1 MTTFWEFLFGPN
13 FSSSQHSL
21 FSQFI
26 VLLPNNKNA
35 LPTFGKR
42 EFMSMKRYIL
52 IIMSA
57 LFIFMSSDIY
67 AQRRNPAKNADLA
80 FGRKQYTEAAD
91 RYKKAYRKVRRNK
104 DERNR
109 ISFQMGE
116 CYRLIGLTKRAEP
129 YYKRLLK
136 TEYPNTHPEVYLYLA
151 ETYKMNEKYKDA
163 IEMYETYA
171 QKVPDDPRGQLGVET
186 TQQIQEWMEN
196 PSKYQLTEMKKVNS
210 SKDSDFGACW
220 LNNNYN
226 EIIFTSTRDAA
237 TGKEKDGITGQE
249 FADFFISKQDRKGD
263 WSTPVLA
270 DENENINTEASE
282 GTPFM
287 NSKYT
292 KLYFTRCQNGA
303 HRKNGCQIMVAGR
316 SGGSFSEARP
326 VEIAGVDTLDIV
338 GHPTLSSDEL
348 IMYFAAERK
357 GGFGGNDIWV
367 AMRDNVSEPFKHP
380 FNLGERINTAGNEVF
395 PFLRYD
401 TTLYFASDG
410 HGGMGGLDIFVTSM
424 DTAGEWGEPRNLK
437 YPINSIGDD
446 FAIVFHPNDERGFIS
461 SNRGNSRGL
470 DNIYYFEE
478 PPILFTF
485 SGTVKD
491 AKTKQY
497 VSNASVRMVGSDG
510 SNNMTRTNEKGYF
523 NFSNSQLN
531 KNTTYDITIDKDNY
545 FTLTAQETTIGLEF
559 SKDIEKDYDIEPI
572 PQEPIMLPDILY
584 DLGKW
589 DLKPQF
595 EDSLQGLIETLQV
608 NPTITIELASH
619 TDSRDTDEHND
630 ILSQKRAQSVV
641 DYLIIRGIDPLRL
654 TAKGYGERVP
664 RTIQKDMTVRGY
676 TFKAGTRLTEDFI
689 NKLPN
694 NDVKEAAHQM
704 NRRTEF
710 RILSKD
716 FVPRDHIN
724 EGSTVNIAINPQE
737 DQTVTFTTN
746 KAGYFNFVA
755 NVDGYKETFTYS
767 QNADFCISESHALEL
782 LKDGRITAENF
793 KGDVDKILT
802 TGGIQNGALVVIREV
817 RIAGRSL
824 YDVECKVVSK
834 MVEHWVIGQKN
845 MKQLG
850 NFEFDTKEKKLKF
863 K

>member
-1 MTTFWEFLFGPN
+1 
-13 FSSSQHSL
+13 
-21 FSQFI
+21 
-26 VLLPNNKNA
+26 
-35 LPTFGKR
+35 
-42 EFMSMKRYIL
+42 MKRYIL

-136 TEYPNTHPEVYLYLA
+136 TEYPNTHPEVYLYMA
-151 ETYKMNEKYKDA
+151 ETYEMNEKFKDA

-171 QKVPDDPRGQLGVET
+171 QRVPGDPRGQLGVET

-196 PSKYQLTEMKKVNS
+196 PSKYQLTALKKVNS
-210 SKDSDFGACW
+210 TKDSDFGACW

-226 EIIFTSTRDAA
+226 EIIFTSNRDAA

-263 WSTPVLA
+263 WSTPTLA
-270 DENENINTEASE
+270 DEGENINTEASE

-303 HRKNGCQIMVAGR
+303 HRKNGCQIMVAGK
-316 SGGSFSEARP
+316 SGGAFSEARP

-348 IMYFAAERK
+348 ILYFAAERK

-367 AMRDNVSEPFKHP
+367 AMRDKATDPFKHP
-380 FNLGERINTAGNEVF
+380 FNLGERINTPGNEVF

-401 TTLYFASDG
+401 TVLYFASDG
-410 HGGMGGLDIFVTSM
+410 HGGMGGLDIFVSSM
-424 DTAGEWGEPRNLK
+424 DTAGNWGEPRNLK
-437 YPINSIGDD
+437 YPINSTGDD

-478 PPILFTF
+478 PPVLFTF

-491 AKTKQY
+491 SKTKQY
-497 VSNASVRMVGSDG
+497 ASNATVRLVGSDG
-510 SNNMTRTNEKGYF
+510 SNISTRTNDKGYF
-523 NFSNSQLN
+523 NFSNSQIS

-545 FTLTAQETTIGLEF
+545 FTLTAQQTTIGLEF
-559 SKDIEKDYDIEPI
+559 SKDIVQDFDIEPI

-619 TDSRDTDEHND
+619 TDARDTDERND

-641 DYLIIRGIDPLRL
+641 DYLIIRGIDPRRL

-664 RTIQKDMTVRGY
+664 RTIQKDITVRGY

-716 FVPRDHIN
+716 YVPRDQIK
-724 EGSTVNIAINPQE
+724 EGGTVNIAINPQE
-737 DQTVTFTTN
+737 DQDEMFTVD
-746 KAGYFNFVA
+746 KKGYFNFIA
-755 NVDGYKETFTYS
+755 NVDGYKEPFTYS
-767 QNADFCISESHALEL
+767 QNADFCVSESRALQM
-782 LKDGRITAENF
+782 LKDGRITANDF
-793 KGDVDKILT
+793 QGDSEKILT
-802 TGGIQNGALVVIREV
+802 TGGIQNGAIFVIKEV

-824 YDVECKVVSK
+824 YNVECKVVSK
-834 MVEHWVIGQKN
+834 MIEQWVIGQKN

>member
-1 MTTFWEFLFGPN
+1 
-13 FSSSQHSL
+13 
-21 FSQFI
+21 
-26 VLLPNNKNA
+26 
-35 LPTFGKR
+35 
-42 EFMSMKRYIL
+42 MKRYLFIM
-52 IIMSA
+52 MSA
-57 LFIFMSSDIY
+57 LFIFMSSDLY

-109 ISFQMGE
+109 ISFQMAE

-151 ETYKMNEKYKDA
+151 ETYKMNQKFKEA
-163 IEMYETYA
+163 IEMYEAYSE
-171 QKVPDDPRGQLGVET
+171 KMPEDPRGPLGVET
-186 TQQIQEWMEN
+186 TQMIEEWMEN

-210 SKDSDFGACW
+210 TKDCDYSACW
-220 LNNNYN
+220 TNNNYN
-226 EIIFTSTRDAA
+226 EIIFTSNRDAA

-270 DENENINTEASE
+270 DEGENINTEASE

-303 HRKNGCQIMVAGR
+303 HRKNGCQIMVAGK
-316 SGGSFSEARP
+316 SGGAFSEARP

-357 GGFGGNDIWV
+357 GGFGGNDIYV
-367 AMRDNVSEPFKHP
+367 AMRDNATEAFKHP

-401 TTLYFASDG
+401 TVLYFASDG

-437 YPINSIGDD
+437 YPINSTGDD
-446 FAIVFHPNDERGFIS
+446 FAIMFHPTEERGFMS

-478 PPILFTF
+478 PPVLFTF

-497 VSNASVRMVGSDG
+497 VSNASVRLVGSDG
-510 SNNMTRTNEKGYF
+510 SNNMTRTSDKGYF
-523 NFSNSQLN
+523 SFSSSQMN
-531 KNTTYDITIDKDNY
+531 KNTTYDITIDKENY

-664 RTIQKDMTVRGY
+664 RIIQKDMTVKGY

-689 NKLPN
+689 NSLPN
-694 NDVKEAAHQM
+694 TEVKEAAHQM

-716 FVPRDHIN
+716 YVPRTQIK
-724 EGSTVNIAINPQE
+724 EGGTVNIAINPQE
-737 DQTVTFTTN
+737 DQSEMFTVD
-746 KAGYFNFVA
+746 KKGYFNFVA
-755 NVDGYKETFTYS
+755 NVDGYNEPFVFS
-767 QNADFCISESHALEL
+767 QNADFCVSENRALEL
-782 LKDGRITAENF
+782 LKDGRITADDF

-802 TGGIQNGALVVIREV
+802 TGGIKDGSIVVIKEV

-824 YDVECKVVSK
+824 YNVDCKVVSK
-834 MVEHWVIGQKN
+834 MIEQWVIGQKD

-850 NFEFDTKEKKLKF
+850 NYEFDTKEKKLKF

>member
-1 MTTFWEFLFGPN
+1 MRL
-13 FSSSQHSL
+13 
-21 FSQFI
+21 
-26 VLLPNNKNA
+26 
-35 LPTFGKR
+35 GKR
-42 EFMSMKRYIL
+42 EIMSMKRYIL
-52 IIMSA
+52 IILSV

-109 ISFQMGE
+109 ISFQMAE

-163 IEMYETYA
+163 IEMYEAYA
-171 QKVPDDPRGQLGVET
+171 EKVPDDPRGQLGVET
-186 TQQIQEWMEN
+186 TQLIQEWMEN
-196 PSKYQLTEMKKVNS
+196 PSKYQLTMLKKVNS

-220 LNNNYN
+220 INNNYN

-263 WSTPVLA
+263 WSTPTLA

-303 HRKNGCQIMVAGR
+303 HRKNGCQIMVAGK
-316 SGGSFSEARP
+316 SGGAFSEARP

-348 IMYFAAERK
+348 ILYFAAERK
-357 GGFGGNDIWV
+357 GGFGGND
-367 AMRDNVSEPFKHP
+367 DNATEPFKHP

-401 TTLYFASDG
+401 TVLYFASDG
-410 HGGMGGLDIFVTSM
+410 HGGMGGLDIFVSSM
-424 DTAGEWGEPRNLK
+424 DTSGQWGEPRNMK

-446 FAIVFHPNDERGFIS
+446 FAIVFHPTEERGFIS

-497 VSNASVRMVGSDG
+497 ASNAAVRLIGSDG
-510 SNNMTRTNEKGYF
+510 SNIMTRTNEKGYF
-523 NFSNSQLN
+523 NFSDSQIN

-545 FTLTAQETTIGLEF
+545 FTLTAQQTTIGLEF
-559 SKDIEKDYDIEPI
+559 SKDIVQDFDIEPI

-619 TDSRDTDEHND
+619 TDARDTDEHND

-664 RTIQKDMTVRGY
+664 RTIQNDITVKGY

-694 NDVKEAAHQM
+694 TEVKEAAHQM

-710 RILSKD
+710 RILSNQIPK
-716 FVPRDHIN
+716 
-724 EGSTVNIAINPQE
+724 
-737 DQTVTFTTN
+737 
-746 KAGYFNFVA
+746 
-755 NVDGYKETFTYS
+755 
-767 QNADFCISESHALEL
+767 
-782 LKDGRITAENF
+782 
-793 KGDVDKILT
+793 
-802 TGGIQNGALVVIREV
+802 
-817 RIAGRSL
+817 
-824 YDVECKVVSK
+824 
-834 MVEHWVIGQKN
+834 
-845 MKQLG
+845 
-850 NFEFDTKEKKLKF
+850 
-863 K
+863 

>member
-1 MTTFWEFLFGPN
+1 
-13 FSSSQHSL
+13 
-21 FSQFI
+21 
-26 VLLPNNKNA
+26 
-35 LPTFGKR
+35 
-42 EFMSMKRYIL
+42 MKRYIL
-52 IIMSA
+52 ILMSA

-67 AQRRNPAKNADLA
+67 AQRRNPAKNADLT
-80 FGRKQYTEAAD
+80 FGRKQYIEAAD

-109 ISFQMGE
+109 ISFQMAE

-136 TEYPNTHPEVYLYLA
+136 TEYPNTHPEIYLYMA

-171 QKVPDDPRGQLGVET
+171 QRVPGDPRGLLGVET

-196 PSKYQLTEMKKVNS
+196 PSKYELTMLKKVNS
-210 SKDSDFGACW
+210 TKDSDFGATW

-226 EIIFTSTRDAA
+226 EIIFTSNREAA

-270 DENENINTEASE
+270 DEAENINTEASE

-303 HRKNGCQIMVAGR
+303 HRKNGCQIMVAGK
-316 SGGSFSEARP
+316 SGGAFSEARP

-367 AMRDNVSEPFKHP
+367 AMRDKATDPFKHP
-380 FNLGERINTAGNEVF
+380 FNLGERINTPGNEVF

-424 DTAGEWGEPRNLK
+424 DTAGNWGEPRNLK

-446 FAIVFHPNDERGFIS
+446 FAIVFHPTEERGFIS

-497 VSNASVRMVGSDG
+497 ASNAAVRLIGSDG
-510 SNNMTRTNEKGYF
+510 SNIMTRTNDKGYF
-523 NFSNSQLN
+523 NFSDSQIN

-545 FTLTAQETTIGLEF
+545 FTLTAQQTTIGLEF
-559 SKDIEKDYDIEPI
+559 SKDIVQDFDIEPI

-619 TDSRDTDEHND
+619 TDARDTDERND

-664 RTIQKDMTVRGY
+664 RTIQKDMTVKGY

-694 NDVKEAAHQM
+694 NDVREAAHQM

-716 FVPRDHIN
+716 YVPRDEIK
-724 EGSTVNIAINPQE
+724 EGGTVNIAINPQE
-737 DQTVTFTTN
+737 EQSETFTVD
-746 KAGYFNFVA
+746 KKGYFNFIA
-755 NVDGYKETFTYS
+755 NVDGYKEPFTYS
-767 QNADFCISESHALEL
+767 QNADFCVSESRALQL
-782 LKDGRITAENF
+782 LKDGRIAAGDF
-793 KGDVDKILT
+793 KGDTEKILT
-802 TGGIQNGALVVIREV
+802 TGGIANNSIVVIKEV

-824 YDVECKVVSK
+824 YNVECKVVSK
-834 MVEHWVIGQKN
+834 MIEQWVIGQKN

>member
-1 MTTFWEFLFGPN
+1 
-13 FSSSQHSL
+13 
-21 FSQFI
+21 
-26 VLLPNNKNA
+26 
-35 LPTFGKR
+35 
-42 EFMSMKRYIL
+42 MKRYIL

-136 TEYPNTHPEVYLYLA
+136 TEYPNTHPELYLYMA
-151 ETYKMNEKYKDA
+151 ETYKMNEKFKDA
-163 IEMYETYA
+163 IEMYEAYS
-171 QKVPDDPRGQLGVET
+171 QRVPGDPRGALGVET

-196 PSKYQLTEMKKVNS
+196 PSKYQLTMLKKINS
-210 SKDSDFGACW
+210 TKDSDFGATW

-249 FADFFISKQDRKGD
+249 FADFFTSKQDRKGD

-270 DENENINTEASE
+270 DEAENINTQASE

-303 HRKNGCQIMVAGR
+303 HRKNGCQIKVAGK

-348 IMYFAAERK
+348 IIYFAAERK

-367 AMRDNVSEPFKHP
+367 AMRDNTTEPFKHP
-380 FNLGERINTAGNEVF
+380 FNLGERINTPGNEVF

-410 HGGMGGLDIFVTSM
+410 HGGMGGLDIFVSSM
-424 DTAGEWGEPRNLK
+424 DTSGQWGEPRNLK

-446 FAIVFHPNDERGFIS
+446 FAIVFHPTDERGFIS

-478 PPILFTF
+478 PPVLFTF

-497 VSNASVRMVGSDG
+497 ASNAAVRLIGSDG
-510 SNNMTRTNEKGYF
+510 SNIMTRTNEKGYF
-523 NFSNSQLN
+523 NFSDSQIN

-545 FTLTAQETTIGLEF
+545 FTLTAQQTTIGLEF
-559 SKDIEKDYDIEPI
+559 SKDIVQDFDIEPI

-619 TDSRDTDEHND
+619 TDARDTDERND

-694 NDVKEAAHQM
+694 NDIREAAHQM

-716 FVPRDHIN
+716 YVPRDEIK
-724 EGSTVNIAINPQE
+724 EGGTVNIAINPQD
-737 DQTVTFTTN
+737 DQSETFTVD
-746 KAGYFNFVA
+746 KKGYFNFIA
-755 NVDGYKETFTYS
+755 NVDGYKEPFTYS
-767 QNADFCISESHALEL
+767 QNADFCVSESRALQL
-782 LKDGRITAENF
+782 LKDGRITADDF
-793 KGDVDKILT
+793 KGDTEKILT
-802 TGGIQNGALVVIREV
+802 TGGIANNSIVVIKEV

-824 YDVECKVVSK
+824 YNVECKVVSK
-834 MVEHWVIGQKN
+834 MIEQWVIGQKN

>member
-1 MTTFWEFLFGPN
+1 
-13 FSSSQHSL
+13 
-21 FSQFI
+21 
-26 VLLPNNKNA
+26 
-35 LPTFGKR
+35 
-42 EFMSMKRYIL
+42 MKRYIL
-52 IIMSA
+52 IILSA

-109 ISFQMGE
+109 ISFQMAE

-151 ETYKMNEKYKDA
+151 DTYKMNEKYKEA

-186 TQQIQEWMEN
+186 TQQIQEWIEN
-196 PSKYQLTEMKKVNS
+196 PSKYQLTVLKKVNS
-210 SKDSDFGACW
+210 TKDSDFGACW
-220 LNNNYN
+220 INNNYN

-270 DENENINTEASE
+270 DEGEMINTEASE

-303 HRKNGCQIMVAGR
+303 HRQNGCQIMVAGK
-316 SGGSFSEARP
+316 SGGAFSEARP

-367 AMRDNVSEPFKHP
+367 AMRDNTTEPFKHP

-401 TTLYFASDG
+401 TVLYFASDG
-410 HGGMGGLDIFVTSM
+410 HGGMGGLDIFVSSM
-424 DTAGEWGEPRNLK
+424 DTSGQWGEPRNLK
-437 YPINSIGDD
+437 YPINSTGDD

-497 VSNASVRMVGSDG
+497 ASNAAIRLVGSDG
-510 SNNMTRTNEKGYF
+510 SNISTRTNEKGYF
-523 NFSNSQLN
+523 NFSDSQIN

-545 FTLTAQETTIGLEF
+545 FTLTAQQTTIGLEF
-559 SKDIEKDYDIEPI
+559 SKDIVQDFDIEPI

-664 RTIQKDMTVRGY
+664 RTIQKDMTVKGY

-689 NKLPN
+689 NKLPSTE
-694 NDVKEAAHQM
+694 VKEAAHQM

-716 FVPRDHIN
+716 YVPRDQIK
-724 EGSTVNIAINPQE
+724 EGGTVKIAINPQE
-737 DQTVTFTTN
+737 DQSEMFTLD
-746 KAGYFNFVA
+746 KKGYFNFIA
-755 NVDGYKETFTYS
+755 NVDGYKEPFTYS
-767 QNADFCISESHALEL
+767 QNADFCVSESRALEL
-782 LKDGRITAENF
+782 LKDGRITASDF

-802 TGGIQNGALVVIREV
+802 TGGIQNGAIFVVKEV

-824 YDVECKVVSK
+824 YNVECKVVSK
-834 MVEHWVIGQKN
+834 MIEQWVIGQKN

>member
-1 MTTFWEFLFGPN
+1 M
-13 FSSSQHSL
+13 
-21 FSQFI
+21 
-26 VLLPNNKNA
+26 PNNKNA
-35 LPTFGKR
+35 IPAFAKR

-57 LFIFMSSDIY
+57 LFIFMSSDLY

-129 YYKRLLK
+129 FYKRLLK

-151 ETYKMNEKYKDA
+151 DTYKMNEKFKDA
-163 IEMYETYA
+163 IEMYEIYA
-171 QKVPDDPRGQLGVET
+171 EKAPEDPRGPLGAET
-186 TQQIQEWMEN
+186 TRMIEEWMEN
-196 PSKYQLTEMKKVNS
+196 PSKYQLTELKKVNS
-210 SKDSDFGACW
+210 SRDNDYCATW

-226 EIIFTSTRDAA
+226 EIIFTSNRDAA

-249 FADFFISKQDRKGD
+249 FADFFTSKQDRKGD

-270 DENENINTEASE
+270 DESENINTEASE

-287 NSKYT
+287 NSKYS

-303 HRKNGCQIMVAGR
+303 HRKNGCQIMVAGK
-316 SGGSFSEARP
+316 SGGAFSEAHP

-357 GGFGGNDIWV
+357 GGFGGNDIWI
-367 AMRDNVSEPFKHP
+367 AMRDNVSESFKHP
-380 FNLGERINTAGNEVF
+380 FNLGEKINTAGNEVF

-401 TTLYFASDG
+401 TVLYFASDG

-437 YPINSIGDD
+437 YPINSTGDD
-446 FAIVFHPNDERGFIS
+446 FAIMFHPTEERGFIS
-461 SNRGNSRGL
+461 SSRGNGRGL

-510 SNNMTRTNEKGYF
+510 SSNMTRTNEKGYF
-523 NFSNSQLN
+523 NFSESQMN
-531 KNTTYDITIDKDNY
+531 MNTTYDITIDKDNY

-559 SKDIEKDYDIEPI
+559 SKDIEKEYDIEPI

-619 TDSRDTDEHND
+619 TDLRDTDEHND

-641 DYLIIRGIDPLRL
+641 DYLIIRGIDPMRL

-664 RTIQKDMTVRGY
+664 RTLQNDITVKGY

-689 NKLPN
+689 NSLPN
-694 NDVKEAAHQM
+694 NEIKEAAHQM

-716 FVPRDHIN
+716 YVPREHIN
-724 EGSTVNIAINPQE
+724 EGGTVNIAINPQE
-737 DQTVTFTTN
+737 DQSEMFNVTQ
-746 KAGYFNFVA
+746 KGYFTFFA
-755 NVDGYKETFTYS
+755 TVDGYKEPFTYS
-767 QNADFCISESHALEL
+767 QNADFCVSESRALEL
-782 LKDGRITAENF
+782 LKDGRLSADDF

-802 TGGIQNGALVVIREV
+802 TGGIENGAICVIKEV

-824 YDVECKVVSK
+824 FNVECKVVSK
-834 MVEHWVIGQKN
+834 MLEQWVIGQKN

>member
-1 MTTFWEFLFGPN
+1 
-13 FSSSQHSL
+13 
-21 FSQFI
+21 
-26 VLLPNNKNA
+26 
-35 LPTFGKR
+35 
-42 EFMSMKRYIL
+42 
-52 IIMSA
+52 MSA

-136 TEYPNTHPEVYLYLA
+136 TEYPNTHPELYLYMA
-151 ETYKMNEKYKDA
+151 ETYKMNEKFKDA
-163 IEMYETYA
+163 IEMYEAYS
-171 QKVPDDPRGQLGVET
+171 QRVPGDPRGPLGVET

-196 PSKYQLTEMKKVNS
+196 PSKYQLTMLKKINS
-210 SKDSDFGACW
+210 TKDSDFGATW

-249 FADFFISKQDRKGD
+249 FADFFTSKQDRKGD

-270 DENENINTEASE
+270 DEAENINTQASE

-303 HRKNGCQIMVAGR
+303 HRKNGCQIMVAGK

-348 IMYFAAERK
+348 IIYFAAERK

-367 AMRDNVSEPFKHP
+367 AMRDNTTEPFKHP
-380 FNLGERINTAGNEVF
+380 FNLGERINTPGNEVF

-410 HGGMGGLDIFVTSM
+410 HGGMGGLDIFVSSM
-424 DTAGEWGEPRNLK
+424 DTSGQWGEPRNLK

-446 FAIVFHPNDERGFIS
+446 FAIVFHPTDERGFIS

-478 PPILFTF
+478 PPVLFTF

-497 VSNASVRMVGSDG
+497 ASNAAVRLIGSDG
-510 SNNMTRTNEKGYF
+510 SNIMTRTNEKGYF
-523 NFSNSQLN
+523 NFSDSQIN

-545 FTLTAQETTIGLEF
+545 FTLTAQQTTIGLEF
-559 SKDIEKDYDIEPI
+559 SKDIVQDFDIEPI

-619 TDSRDTDEHND
+619 TDARDTDERND

-641 DYLIIRGIDPLRL
+641 DYLIIRGIDPHRL

-664 RTIQKDMTVRGY
+664 RTIQKDMTLRGY

-694 NDVKEAAHQM
+694 NDVREAAHQM

-716 FVPRDHIN
+716 FVPRDHIS
-724 EGSTVNIAINPQE
+724 EGGTVNIAINPEE
-737 DQTVTFTTN
+737 DQTEMFTVD
-746 KAGYFNFVA
+746 KKGYFNFVGI
-755 NVDGYKETFTYS
+755 VDGYKEPFTYS
-767 QNADFCISESHALEL
+767 QNADFCVSESRALQL
-782 LKDGRITAENF
+782 LKDGRITADDF
-793 KGDVDKILT
+793 KGDTEKILT
-802 TGGIQNGALVVIREV
+802 TGGIANNSIVVIKEV

-824 YDVECKVVSK
+824 YNVECKVVSK
-834 MVEHWVIGQKN
+834 MIEQWVIGQKN

>member
-1 MTTFWEFLFGPN
+1 
-13 FSSSQHSL
+13 
-21 FSQFI
+21 
-26 VLLPNNKNA
+26 
-35 LPTFGKR
+35 
-42 EFMSMKRYIL
+42 MKRYIL

-104 DERNR
+104 DERDR
-109 ISFQMGE
+109 INFQMGE

-136 TEYPNTHPEVYLYLA
+136 TEYPNTHPELYLYLA
-151 ETYKMNEKYKDA
+151 ETYKMNEKFKDA
-163 IEMYETYA
+163 IEMYDLYA
-171 QKVPDDPRGQLGVET
+171 QKVPEDPRGQLGVET
-186 TQQIQEWMEN
+186 TQQIQEWKDN
-196 PSKYQLTEMKKVNS
+196 PSKYQLIELKKVNS
-210 SKDSDFGACW
+210 SRDSDYGACW
-220 LNNNYN
+220 LSNNYN

-263 WSTPVLA
+263 WSTPTLA
-270 DENENINTEASE
+270 DEGENINTEASE

-303 HRKNGCQIMVAGR
+303 HRQNGCQIMVAGK
-316 SGGSFSEARP
+316 SGGAFSEARP

-348 IMYFAAERK
+348 ILYFAAERK

-367 AMRDNVSEPFKHP
+367 AMRENATEPFKHP
-380 FNLGERINTAGNEVF
+380 FNLGERINTPGNEVF

-401 TTLYFASDG
+401 TVLYFASDG

-437 YPINSIGDD
+437 YPINSTGDD
-446 FAIVFHPNDERGFIS
+446 FAIVFHPTDERGFIS

-478 PPILFTF
+478 PPVLFTF

-491 AKTKQY
+491 AKTKQFA
-497 VSNASVRMVGSDG
+497 SNAAVRLIGSDG
-510 SNNMTRTNEKGYF
+510 SNIMTRTNDKGYF
-523 NFSNSQLN
+523 NFSDSQIN
-531 KNTTYDITIDKDNY
+531 KNTTYDITIDKENY
-545 FTLTAQETTIGLEF
+545 FTLTAQQTTIGLEF
-559 SKDIEKDYDIEPI
+559 SKDIVQDFDIEPI

-619 TDSRDTDEHND
+619 TDSRDTDERND

-664 RTIQKDMTVRGY
+664 RTIQKDITVRGY

-694 NDVKEAAHQM
+694 NDVREAAHQM

-716 FVPRDHIN
+716 YVPRDQIS
-724 EGSTVNIAINPQE
+724 EGGTVKIAINPQE
-737 DQTVTFTTN
+737 DQSEMFTVD
-746 KAGYFNFVA
+746 KKGYFNFIA
-755 NVDGYKETFTYS
+755 NVDGYKEPFTYS
-767 QNADFCISESHALEL
+767 QNADFCVSESHALQL
-782 LKDGRITAENF
+782 LKDGRITADDF
-793 KGDVDKILT
+793 KGDVEKILT
-802 TGGIQNGALVVIREV
+802 TGGIQNGAIFVVKEV

-824 YDVECKVVSK
+824 YNVECKVVSK
-834 MVEHWVIGQKN
+834 MIEQWVIGQKN

>member
-1 MTTFWEFLFGPN
+1 
-13 FSSSQHSL
+13 
-21 FSQFI
+21 
-26 VLLPNNKNA
+26 
-35 LPTFGKR
+35 
-42 EFMSMKRYIL
+42 MKRYIL

-136 TEYPNTHPEVYLYLA
+136 TEYPNTHPELYLYMA

-163 IEMYETYA
+163 IEMYEAYS
-171 QKVPDDPRGQLGVET
+171 QRVPGDPRGPLGVET

-196 PSKYQLTEMKKVNS
+196 PSKYQLTMLKKVNS
-210 SKDSDFGACW
+210 TKDSDFGATW

-249 FADFFISKQDRKGD
+249 FADFFTSKQDRKGD
-263 WSTPVLA
+263 WSTPTLA
-270 DENENINTEASE
+270 DESENINTEASE

-303 HRKNGCQIMVAGR
+303 HRKNGCQIMVAGK

-348 IMYFAAERK
+348 IIYFAAERK

-367 AMRDNVSEPFKHP
+367 AMRDNTTEPFKHP
-380 FNLGERINTAGNEVF
+380 FNLGERINTPGNEVF

-410 HGGMGGLDIFVTSM
+410 HGGMGGLDIFVSSM
-424 DTAGEWGEPRNLK
+424 DTAGQWGEPRNLK

-446 FAIVFHPNDERGFIS
+446 FAIVFHPTDERGFIS

-478 PPILFTF
+478 PPVLFTF

-497 VSNASVRMVGSDG
+497 ASNAAVRLIGSDG
-510 SNNMTRTNEKGYF
+510 SNIMTRTNEKGYF
-523 NFSNSQLN
+523 NFSDSQIN

-545 FTLTAQETTIGLEF
+545 FTLTAQQTTIGLEF
-559 SKDIEKDYDIEPI
+559 SKDIVQDFDIEPI

-619 TDSRDTDEHND
+619 TDARDTDERND

-641 DYLIIRGIDPLRL
+641 DYLIIRGIDPHRL

-694 NDVKEAAHQM
+694 NDVREAAHQM

-716 FVPRDHIN
+716 FVPRDHIS
-724 EGSTVNIAINPQE
+724 EGGTVNIAINPEE
-737 DQTVTFTTN
+737 DQTEMFTVD
-746 KAGYFNFVA
+746 KKGYFNFVGI
-755 NVDGYKETFTYS
+755 VDGYKEPFTYS
-767 QNADFCISESHALEL
+767 QNADFCVSESRALQL
-782 LKDGRITAENF
+782 LKDGRITADDF
-793 KGDVDKILT
+793 KGDTEKILT
-802 TGGIQNGALVVIREV
+802 TGGIANNSIVVIKEV

-824 YDVECKVVSK
+824 YNVECKVVSK
-834 MVEHWVIGQKN
+834 MIEQWVIGQKN

>member
-1 MTTFWEFLFGPN
+1 MRKYTFIILSMLF
-13 FSSSQHSL
+13 
-21 FSQFI
+21 
-26 VLLPNNKNA
+26 V
-35 LPTFGKR
+35 
-42 EFMSMKRYIL
+42 FMSTD
-52 IIMSA
+52 
-57 LFIFMSSDIY
+57 LF

-80 FGRKQYTEAAD
+80 FGRKQYIEATD
-91 RYKKAYRKVRRNK
+91 LYKKAYRKVKRDK
-104 DERNR
+104 EERNR
-109 ISFQMGE
+109 ISFQMAE

-136 TEYPNTHPEVYLYLA
+136 TDYPNAHPEVYLYLA
-151 ETYKMNEKYKDA
+151 ETYKINQKYKDA
-163 IEMYETYA
+163 IEMYDIYA
-171 QKVPDDPRGQLGVET
+171 QKVPDDPRGPLGVET
-186 TQQIQEWMEN
+186 TALIEEWTEN
-196 PSKYQLTEMKKVNS
+196 PSRYELTELKKVNS
-210 SKDSDFGACW
+210 SKDSDFCACW
-220 LNNNYN
+220 TNNNYN
-226 EIIFTSTRDAA
+226 EIIFTSNRDAA

-249 FADFFISKQDRKGD
+249 FADFFISKQDRKGE
-263 WSTPVLA
+263 WSTPVIA
-270 DENENINTEASE
+270 DESESVNTEASE

-292 KLYFTRCQNGA
+292 KMYFTRCQNNV
-303 HRKNGCQIMVAGR
+303 HRKSGCQIMVAGK
-316 SGGSFSEARP
+316 SGGAFSEARP

-348 IMYFAAERK
+348 IIYFAAERK

-367 AMRDNVSEPFKHP
+367 AMRDNATEPFKRP
-380 FNLGERINTAGNEVF
+380 FNLGEKINTAGNEVF

-410 HGGMGGLDIFVTSM
+410 HGGMGGLDIFVSSM
-424 DTAGEWGEPRNLK
+424 DSTGQWGEPRNMK
-437 YPINSIGDD
+437 YPINSTGDD
-446 FAIVFHPNDERGFIS
+446 FGIVFHPTEERGFVS
-461 SNRGNSRGL
+461 SNRGNTRGL

-478 PPILFTF
+478 PTIHFTF

-491 AKTKQY
+491 AKTKQL
-497 VSNASVRMVGSDG
+497 VSNAAVRMVGSDG
-510 SNNMTRTNEKGYF
+510 SNMMTRTNDKGYF
-523 NFSNSQLN
+523 NFSESQMN
-531 KNTTYDITIDKDNY
+531 KNTTYDITIDKENY
-545 FTLTAQETTIGLEF
+545 FTLSTQETTIGLEF
-559 SKDIEKDYDIEPI
+559 SKDFEKEYDLEPI

-595 EDSLQGLIETLQV
+595 EDSLQGLIETLEI

-664 RTIQKDMTVRGY
+664 RTIQKDITVKGY

-694 NDVKEAAHQM
+694 NEVKEAAHQM

-716 FVPRDHIN
+716 FVPRDHIA
-724 EGSTVNIAINPQE
+724 EGGTVNIAINPQE
-737 DQTVTFTTN
+737 DQTEMFSVTP
-746 KAGYFNFVA
+746 KGYFTFFA
-755 NVDGYKETFTYS
+755 NVDGYNEPFTYS
-767 QNADFCISESHALEL
+767 QNADFCVSESRALEL
-782 LKDGRITAENF
+782 LKAGRITADDF
-793 KGDVDKILT
+793 QGDVDKILT
-802 TGGIQNGALVVIREV
+802 TGGIANGAIVVIKEV

-824 YDVECKVVSK
+824 YNVECKVVSR
-834 MVEHWVIGQKN
+834 MVEQWVIGQKN

-850 NFEFDTKEKKLKF
+850 NFEFDTKDKKLKF

>member
-1 MTTFWEFLFGPN
+1 M
-13 FSSSQHSL
+13 
-21 FSQFI
+21 
-26 VLLPNNKNA
+26 LPNAVKFHGIIVPLPDNKNA
-35 LPTFGKR
+35 NFAFVKR
-42 EFMSMKRYIL
+42 EIVPMKKYIIVIL
-52 IIMSA
+52 SA
-57 LFIFMSSDIY
+57 LFIFISADLQ

-104 DERNR
+104 EERNR

-136 TEYPNTHPEVYLYLA
+136 TDYPNSHPEVYLYMA
-151 ETYKMNEKYKDA
+151 DTYKMNEKYKDA
-163 IEMYETYA
+163 IEMYEKYA
-171 QKVPDDPRGQLGVET
+171 ERVPDDPRGRLGAET
-186 TQQIQEWMEN
+186 TAQIAEWIEN
-196 PSKYQLTEMKKVNS
+196 PSRYQLTLLKKVNS
-210 SKDSDFGACW
+210 TKDSDFGATW
-220 LNNNYN
+220 SNSNYN
-226 EIIFTSTRDAA
+226 EIIFTSNRDAA

-249 FADFFISKQDRKGD
+249 FADFFTSKQDRKGE

-270 DENENINTEASE
+270 DEAENVNTEASE

-287 NSKYT
+287 NAKYT
-292 KLYFTRCQNGA
+292 KMYFTRCQNGA
-303 HRKNGCQIMVAGR
+303 HRKNGCQIMVAGK
-316 SGGSFSEARP
+316 SGGAFSEARP
-326 VEIAGVDTLDIV
+326 VEIAGFDTLDIV

-357 GGFGGNDIWV
+357 DGFGGNDIWV
-367 AMRDNVSEPFKHP
+367 AMRDNANEAFKRP
-380 FNLGERINTAGNEVF
+380 FNLGEKINTAGNEVF
-395 PFLRYD
+395 PFLRND
-401 TTLYFASDG
+401 TTLYFSSDG
-410 HGGMGGLDIFVTSM
+410 HGGMGGLDVFVSTI
-424 DTAGEWGEPRNLK
+424 DTAGNWGEPRNLK
-437 YPINSIGDD
+437 YPINSVGDD
-446 FAIVFHPNDERGFIS
+446 FAIVFHPTQESGFVS
-461 SNRGNSRGL
+461 SNRGNNRAI

-478 PPILFTF
+478 PTIHFTF

-491 AKTKQY
+491 AKTKQL
-497 VSNASVRMVGSDG
+497 VSNANVRMVGSDG
-510 SNNMTRTNEKGYF
+510 SNLSTRTNDKGYF
-523 NFSNSQLN
+523 NFSESQMN

-545 FTLTAQETTIGLEF
+545 FTLSAQETTIGLEF
-559 SKDIEKDYDIEPI
+559 SKDFEKEFDIEPI

-595 EDSLQGLIETLQV
+595 EDSLQGLIETLQI

-619 TDSRDTDEHND
+619 TDARDTDERND

-664 RTIQKDMTVRGY
+664 RTIVNDITVKGY
-676 TFKAGTRLTEDFI
+676 TFKSGTRLTEDFI
-689 NKLPN
+689 NKLPS

-716 FVPRDHIN
+716 YVPRDVIN
-724 EGSTVNIAINPQE
+724 ENQTVNIAINPQE
-737 DQTVTFTTN
+737 DQSEHFTVTQ
-746 KAGYFNFVA
+746 KGYFTFFA
-755 NVDGYKETFTYS
+755 NVDGYNEPFTYS
-767 QNADFCISESHALEL
+767 QNADFCVSESRALQL
-782 LKDGRITAENF
+782 LKDGRLTADDF
-793 KGDVDKILT
+793 QGDVEKILT
-802 TGGIQNGALVVIREV
+802 TGGIQNGAICVIKEV

-824 YDVECKVVSK
+824 YNVECKVVSR
-834 MVEHWVIGQKN
+834 MVEQWVIGQKN

-850 NFEFDTKEKKLKF
+850 NFEFDTKEKVLKF

>member
-1 MTTFWEFLFGPN
+1 M
-13 FSSSQHSL
+13 
-21 FSQFI
+21 
-26 VLLPNNKNA
+26 LPNAVKFHGIIVPLPDNKNA
-35 LPTFGKR
+35 NFAFVKR
-42 EFMSMKRYIL
+42 EIVPMKKYIIVIL
-52 IIMSA
+52 SA
-57 LFIFMSSDIY
+57 LFIFISADLQ

-104 DERNR
+104 EERNR

-136 TEYPNTHPEVYLYLA
+136 TDYPNSHPEVYLYMA
-151 ETYKMNEKYKDA
+151 DTYKMNEKYKDA
-163 IEMYETYA
+163 IEMYEKYA
-171 QKVPDDPRGQLGVET
+171 ERVPDDPRGRLGAET
-186 TQQIQEWMEN
+186 TAQIAEWIEN
-196 PSKYQLTEMKKVNS
+196 PSRYQLTLLKKVNS
-210 SKDSDFGACW
+210 TKDSDFGATW
-220 LNNNYN
+220 SNSNYN
-226 EIIFTSTRDAA
+226 EIIFTSNRDAA

-249 FADFFISKQDRKGD
+249 FADFFTSKQDRKGE

-270 DENENINTEASE
+270 DEAENVNTEASE

-287 NSKYT
+287 NAKYT
-292 KLYFTRCQNGA
+292 KMYFTRCQNGA
-303 HRKNGCQIMVAGR
+303 HRKNGCQIMVAGK
-316 SGGSFSEARP
+316 SGGAFSEARP
-326 VEIAGVDTLDIV
+326 VEIAGFDTLDIV

-357 GGFGGNDIWV
+357 DGFGGNDIWV
-367 AMRDNVSEPFKHP
+367 AMRDNANEAFKRP
-380 FNLGERINTAGNEVF
+380 FNLGEKINTAGNEVF
-395 PFLRYD
+395 PFLRND
-401 TTLYFASDG
+401 TTLYFSSDS
-410 HGGMGGLDIFVTSM
+410 HGGMGGLDVFVSTI
-424 DTAGEWGEPRNLK
+424 DTAGNWGEPRNLK
-437 YPINSIGDD
+437 YPINSVGDD
-446 FAIVFHPNDERGFIS
+446 FAIVFHPTQESGFVS
-461 SNRGNSRGL
+461 SNRGNNRAI

-478 PPILFTF
+478 PTIHFTF

-491 AKTKQY
+491 AKTKQL
-497 VSNASVRMVGSDG
+497 VSNANVRMVGSDG
-510 SNNMTRTNEKGYF
+510 SNLSTRTNDKGYF
-523 NFSNSQLN
+523 NFSESQMN

-545 FTLTAQETTIGLEF
+545 FTLSAQETTIGLEF
-559 SKDIEKDYDIEPI
+559 SKDFEKEFDIEPI

-595 EDSLQGLIETLQV
+595 EDSLQGLIETLQI

-619 TDSRDTDEHND
+619 TDARDTDERND

-664 RTIQKDMTVRGY
+664 RTIVNDITVKGY
-676 TFKAGTRLTEDFI
+676 TFKSGTRLTEDFI
-689 NKLPN
+689 NKLPS

-716 FVPRDHIN
+716 YVPRDVIN
-724 EGSTVNIAINPQE
+724 ENQTVNIAINPQE
-737 DQTVTFTTN
+737 DQSEHFTVTQ
-746 KAGYFNFVA
+746 KGYFTFFA
-755 NVDGYKETFTYS
+755 NVDGYNEPFTYS
-767 QNADFCISESHALEL
+767 QNADFCVSESRALQL
-782 LKDGRITAENF
+782 LKDGRLTADDF
-793 KGDVDKILT
+793 QGDVEKILT
-802 TGGIQNGALVVIREV
+802 TGGIQNGAICVIKEV

-824 YDVECKVVSK
+824 YNVECKVVSR
-834 MVEHWVIGQKN
+834 MVEQWVIGQKN

-850 NFEFDTKEKKLKF
+850 NFEFDTKEKVLKF

>member
-1 MTTFWEFLFGPN
+1 
-13 FSSSQHSL
+13 
-21 FSQFI
+21 
-26 VLLPNNKNA
+26 
-35 LPTFGKR
+35 
-42 EFMSMKRYIL
+42 MKRYIL

-57 LFIFMSSDIY
+57 LFIFMNGDLY

-91 RYKKAYRKVRRNK
+91 RYKKAYRRVRRKKK

-109 ISFQMGE
+109 ISFQLGE

-136 TEYPNTHPEVYLYLA
+136 TDYPNTHPEVYLDLA

-163 IEMYETYA
+163 IEMYEIYA
-171 QKVPDDPRGQLGVET
+171 QKVPEDPRGPLGVET
-186 TQQIQEWMEN
+186 TSLISEWIEN
-196 PSKYQLTEMKKVNS
+196 PSRYEVTLLKKVNS
-210 SKDSDFGACW
+210 TKDSDFGACW
-220 LNNNYN
+220 TNSNFN
-226 EIIFTSTRDAA
+226 EIIFTSNREAA
-237 TGKEKDGITGQE
+237 TGKDKDGITGQE
-249 FADFFISKQDRKGD
+249 FADFFVSKQDRKGE

-270 DENENINTEASE
+270 DEAENINTEASE

-303 HRKNGCQIMVAGR
+303 HRKNGCQIMVAGK
-316 SGGSFSEARP
+316 SGGSYSEAHP

-338 GHPTLSSDEL
+338 GHPTLTSDEL
-348 IMYFAAERK
+348 IMYFAAELR
-357 GGFGGNDIWV
+357 GGFGEKDIWV
-367 AMRDNVSEPFKHP
+367 AMRDNANEPFRRP

-395 PFLRYD
+395 PFLRND
-401 TTLYFASDG
+401 TTLYFSSDG
-410 HGGMGGLDIFVTSM
+410 HGGMGGLDVFVSTM
-424 DTAGEWGEPRNLK
+424 DTAGNWGEPRNLK

-446 FAIVFHPNDERGFIS
+446 FSIVFHPSQECGFLS
-461 SNRGNSRGL
+461 SSRGNTRGV

-478 PPILFTF
+478 PTIHFTF

-491 AKTKQY
+491 AKTKQL
-497 VSNASVRMVGSDG
+497 VSNANVRMVGSDG
-510 SNNMTRTNEKGYF
+510 SSLSTRTNDKGFF
-523 NFSNSQLN
+523 NFSESQMN

-545 FTLTAQETTIGLEF
+545 FTLSAQETTIGLEF
-559 SKDIEKDYDIEPI
+559 SKDFEKEYDIEPI

-595 EDSLQGLIETLQV
+595 EDSLQGLIETLQI

-619 TDSRDTDEHND
+619 TDARDTDERND

-664 RTIQKDMTVRGY
+664 RTIQNDITVKGY

-689 NKLPN
+689 NSLPSTEI
-694 NDVKEAAHQM
+694 KEAAHQM

-716 FVPRDHIN
+716 YVPRTNIN
-724 EGSTVNIAINPQE
+724 ENQTVNIAINPQE
-737 DQTVTFTTN
+737 DQTETFTVT
-746 KAGYFNFVA
+746 KKGYFTFSA
-755 NVDGYKETFTYS
+755 NVDGYKEDFTYS
-767 QNADFCISESHALEL
+767 QNADFCISESRALAL
-782 LKDGRITAENF
+782 LKEGRLTADDF
-793 KGDVDKILT
+793 QGDVDKILT
-802 TGGIQNGALVVIREV
+802 TGGIQNGAIVVIKEV

-824 YDVECKVVSK
+824 YNAECKVVSK
-834 MVEHWVIGQKN
+834 MVEQWVIGQKN
-845 MKQLG
+845 LKQLG
-850 NFEFDTKEKKLKF
+850 NFEFDTKDKKLKF

>member
-1 MTTFWEFLFGPN
+1 
-13 FSSSQHSL
+13 
-21 FSQFI
+21 
-26 VLLPNNKNA
+26 
-35 LPTFGKR
+35 
-42 EFMSMKRYIL
+42 MKRYIL
-52 IIMSA
+52 IILSA
-57 LFIFMSSDIY
+57 LFIFMNGDLY
-67 AQRRNPAKNADLA
+67 AQRRNPARNADLA

-91 RYKKAYRKVRRNK
+91 RYRKAYRKLRRNK
-104 DERNR
+104 EERNR
-109 ISFQMGE
+109 VTFQLGE

-136 TEYPNTHPEVYLYLA
+136 TEYPNTHPELYLYLA
-151 ETYKMNEKYKDA
+151 ETYKMNEKFREA
-163 IEMYETYA
+163 AEMYEIYI
-171 QKVPDDPRGQLGVET
+171 QRVPDDPRGPSGLETVQL
-186 TQQIQEWMEN
+186 IQEWMEN
-196 PSKYQLTEMKKVNS
+196 PSKYQLTLLKKVNS
-210 SKDSDFGACW
+210 TKDSDFAACW
-220 LNNNYN
+220 ISNNYN

-237 TGKEKDGITGQE
+237 TGKERDGITGQE
-249 FADFFISKQDRKGD
+249 FADFFISRQDRLGD

-270 DENENINTEASE
+270 DENENINTNASE

-287 NSKYT
+287 NARYT

-303 HRKNGCQIMVAGR
+303 HRKNGCQIMVASK
-316 SGGSFSEARP
+316 SGGAFSEARP
-326 VEIAGVDTLDIV
+326 VEISGVDTLDIV

-348 IMYFAAERK
+348 ILYFAAERK

-367 AMRDNVSEPFKHP
+367 AMRDNANEPFKHP
-380 FNLGERINTAGNEVF
+380 FNLGERINTPGNEVF

-401 TTLYFASDG
+401 TVLYFASDG
-410 HGGMGGLDIFVTSM
+410 HGGMGGLDIFVSSM

-437 YPINSIGDD
+437 YPINSTGDD
-446 FAIVFHPNDERGFIS
+446 FAIMFHPTEERGFIS
-461 SNRGNSRGL
+461 SNRGNSRGI

-478 PPILFTF
+478 PPVLFTF

-491 AKTKQY
+491 AKTRQY
-497 VSNASVRMVGSDG
+497 VSNAMVRLVGSDG
-510 SNNMTRTNEKGYF
+510 SNLSTRTNERGYF
-523 NFSNSQLN
+523 NFSNSQIN
-531 KNTTYDITIDKDNY
+531 KNTTYDITIDKENY
-545 FTLTAQETTIGLEF
+545 FTLSVQETTIGLEF
-559 SKDIEKDYDIEPI
+559 SKDIEKDYEIEPI

-664 RTIQKDMTVRGY
+664 RTIQKDIVIRGY
-676 TFKAGTRLTEDFI
+676 TFKAGTRLTEEFI
-689 NKLPN
+689 NSLPN
-694 NDVKEAAHQM
+694 NELREAAHQM

-716 FVPRDHIN
+716 FVPREVIG
-724 EGSTVNIAINPQE
+724 EGGVVNIAINPQE
-737 DQTVTFTTN
+737 DQTESFTVN
-746 KAGYFNFVA
+746 SKGYFTFFA
-755 NVDGYKETFTYS
+755 NVDGYNEPFTYS
-767 QNADFCISESHALEL
+767 ENADFCVSESRALQL
-782 LKDGRITAENF
+782 LKDGRISADDFRGNVNE
-793 KGDVDKILT
+793 ILST
-802 TGGIQNGALVVIREV
+802 DGIKDGAIFVIREV

-824 YDVECKVVSK
+824 YNVECKVVSR
-834 MVEHWVIGQKN
+834 MIEQWVIGQKN

-850 NFEFDTKEKKLKF
+850 NYEFDTNEKKLKF

>member
-1 MTTFWEFLFGPN
+1 
-13 FSSSQHSL
+13 
-21 FSQFI
+21 
-26 VLLPNNKNA
+26 
-35 LPTFGKR
+35 
-42 EFMSMKRYIL
+42 MKRYIL

-136 TEYPNTHPEVYLYLA
+136 TEYPNTHPELYLYMA
-151 ETYKMNEKYKDA
+151 ETYKMNEKFKDA
-163 IEMYETYA
+163 IEMYEAYS
-171 QKVPDDPRGQLGVET
+171 QRVPGDPRGPLGVET

-196 PSKYQLTEMKKVNS
+196 PSKYQLTMLKKINS
-210 SKDSDFGACW
+210 TKDSDFGATW

-249 FADFFISKQDRKGD
+249 FADFFTSKQDRKGD

-270 DENENINTEASE
+270 DEAENINTQASE

-303 HRKNGCQIMVAGR
+303 HRKNGCQIMVAGK

-348 IMYFAAERK
+348 IIYFAAERK

-367 AMRDNVSEPFKHP
+367 AMRNNTTEPFKHP
-380 FNLGERINTAGNEVF
+380 FNLGERINTPGNEVF

-410 HGGMGGLDIFVTSM
+410 HGGMGGLDIFVSSM
-424 DTAGEWGEPRNLK
+424 DTSGQWGEPRNLK

-446 FAIVFHPNDERGFIS
+446 FAIVFHPTDERGFIS

-478 PPILFTF
+478 PPVLFTF

-497 VSNASVRMVGSDG
+497 ASNAAVRLIGSDG
-510 SNNMTRTNEKGYF
+510 SNIMTRTNEKGYF
-523 NFSNSQLN
+523 NFSDSQIN

-545 FTLTAQETTIGLEF
+545 FTLTAQQTTIGLEF
-559 SKDIEKDYDIEPI
+559 SKDIVQDFDIEPI

-619 TDSRDTDEHND
+619 TDARDTDERND

-641 DYLIIRGIDPLRL
+641 DYLIIRGIDPHRL

-694 NDVKEAAHQM
+694 NDVREAAHQM

-716 FVPRDHIN
+716 FVPRDHIS
-724 EGSTVNIAINPQE
+724 EGGTVNIAINPEE
-737 DQTVTFTTN
+737 DQTEMFTVD
-746 KAGYFNFVA
+746 KKGYFNFVGI
-755 NVDGYKETFTYS
+755 VDGYKEPFTYS
-767 QNADFCISESHALEL
+767 QNADFCVSESRALQL
-782 LKDGRITAENF
+782 LKDGRITADDF
-793 KGDVDKILT
+793 KGDTEKILT
-802 TGGIQNGALVVIREV
+802 TGGIANNSIVVIKEV

-824 YDVECKVVSK
+824 YNVECKVVSK
-834 MVEHWVIGQKN
+834 MIEQWVIGQKN

>member
-1 MTTFWEFLFGPN
+1 MAKNSIFADLFIIAITN
-13 FSSSQHSL
+13 N
-21 FSQFI
+21 
-26 VLLPNNKNA
+26 LLRCNKIE
-35 LPTFGKR
+35 LTP
-42 EFMSMKRYIL
+42 MKRYIL

-57 LFIFMSSDIY
+57 LFIFMSTDVF

-80 FGRKQYTEAAD
+80 FGRKQYIEAAD

-104 DERNR
+104 EERDR
-109 ISFQMGE
+109 INFQMGE

-129 YYKRLLK
+129 FYKRLLK
-136 TEYPNTHPEVYLYLA
+136 TEYPNTHPELYLYLA
-151 ETYKMNEKYKDA
+151 ETYKMNEKFNDA
-163 IEMYETYA
+163 IQMYEVYS
-171 QKVPDDPRGQLGVET
+171 QKVPDDPRGPLGVET
-186 TQQIQEWMEN
+186 TQMIQEWKEN
-196 PSKYQLTEMKKVNS
+196 PSKYELTELKKVNS
-210 SKDSDFGACW
+210 TRDSDFCATW
-220 LNNNYN
+220 LNANYN
-226 EIIFTSTRDAA
+226 EIIFTSNRDAA
-237 TGKEKDGITGQE
+237 TGKEKDGITGHE
-249 FADFFISKQDRKGD
+249 FADFFTSKQDRKGD

-303 HRKNGCQIMVAGR
+303 HKKNGCQIMVAGK
-316 SGGSFSEARP
+316 SGGAFSEARP
-326 VEIAGVDTLDIV
+326 VEIAGIDTLDIV
-338 GHPTLSSDEL
+338 GHPTLSNDEL
-348 IMYFAAERK
+348 IIYFAAERK

-367 AMRDNVSEPFKHP
+367 AMRDNATESFKHP
-380 FNLGERINTAGNEVF
+380 FNLGERINTPGNEVF

-401 TTLYFASDG
+401 TVLYFASDG
-410 HGGMGGLDIFVTSM
+410 HGGMGGLDIFVSSM
-424 DTAGEWGEPRNLK
+424 DTAGQWGEPRNLK
-437 YPINSIGDD
+437 YPINSTGDD
-446 FAIVFHPNDERGFIS
+446 FAIVFHPTEERGFIS
-461 SNRGNSRGL
+461 SNRGNARGL

-491 AKTKQY
+491 AKTKQF
-497 VSNASVRMVGSDG
+497 VSNAAVRLIGSDG
-510 SNNMTRTNEKGYF
+510 SNMMTRTNEKGYF
-523 NFSNSQLN
+523 NFSDSQIS
-531 KNTTYDITIDKDNY
+531 KNTTYDITVDKENY
-545 FTLTAQETTIGLEF
+545 FTLSTQETTIGLEF
-559 SKDIEKDYDIEPI
+559 SKDIEKEYDIEPI

-619 TDSRDTDEHND
+619 TDARDTDEHND

-664 RTIQKDMTVRGY
+664 RTIQNDITVKGY

-716 FVPRDHIN
+716 FVPRTGIS
-724 EGSTVNIAINPQE
+724 EGGTVNIAINPQE
-737 DQTVTFTTN
+737 DQTEMFTVD
-746 KAGYFNFVA
+746 KKGYFNFIVV
-755 NVDGYKETFTYS
+755 VDGYKEPFTYS
-767 QNADFCISESHALEL
+767 QNADFCVSESRALAL
-782 LKDGRITAENF
+782 LKDGRITADDF
-793 KGDVDKILT
+793 QGDPEKIFT
-802 TGGIQNGALVVIREV
+802 TGGIANGSIFVVKEL
-817 RIAGRSL
+817 RIAGLSL
-824 YDVECKVVSK
+824 YNVECKVVSK
-834 MVEHWVIGQKN
+834 MIEQWVIGQKN

>member
-1 MTTFWEFLFGPN
+1 
-13 FSSSQHSL
+13 
-21 FSQFI
+21 
-26 VLLPNNKNA
+26 
-35 LPTFGKR
+35 
-42 EFMSMKRYIL
+42 
-52 IIMSA
+52 MSA

-136 TEYPNTHPEVYLYLA
+136 TEYPNTHPELYLYMA
-151 ETYKMNEKYKDA
+151 ETYKMNEKFKDA
-163 IEMYETYA
+163 IEMYEAYS
-171 QKVPDDPRGQLGVET
+171 QRVPGDPRGPLGVET

-196 PSKYQLTEMKKVNS
+196 PSKYQLTMLKKINS
-210 SKDSDFGACW
+210 TKDSDFGATW

-249 FADFFISKQDRKGD
+249 FADFFTSKQDRKGD

-270 DENENINTEASE
+270 DEAENINTQASE

-303 HRKNGCQIMVAGR
+303 HRKNGCQIMVAGK

-367 AMRDNVSEPFKHP
+367 AMRDNTTEPFKHP
-380 FNLGERINTAGNEVF
+380 FNLGERINTPGNEVF

-410 HGGMGGLDIFVTSM
+410 HGGMGGLDIFVSSM
-424 DTAGEWGEPRNLK
+424 DTSGQWGEPRNLK

-446 FAIVFHPNDERGFIS
+446 FAIVFHPTDERGFIS
-461 SNRGNSRGL
+461 SNRGNNRGL

-478 PPILFTF
+478 PPVLFTF

-497 VSNASVRMVGSDG
+497 ASNAAVRLIGSDG
-510 SNNMTRTNEKGYF
+510 SNIMTRTNEKGYF
-523 NFSNSQLN
+523 NFSDSQIN

-545 FTLTAQETTIGLEF
+545 FTLTAQQTTIGLEF
-559 SKDIEKDYDIEPI
+559 SKDIVQDFDIEPI

-619 TDSRDTDEHND
+619 TDARDTDERND

-641 DYLIIRGIDPLRL
+641 DYLIIRGIDPHRL

-694 NDVKEAAHQM
+694 NDVREAAHQM

-716 FVPRDHIN
+716 FVPRDHIS
-724 EGSTVNIAINPQE
+724 EGGTVNIAINPEE
-737 DQTVTFTTN
+737 DQTEMFTVD
-746 KAGYFNFVA
+746 KKGYFNFVGI
-755 NVDGYKETFTYS
+755 VDGYKEPFTYS
-767 QNADFCISESHALEL
+767 QNADFCVSESRALQL
-782 LKDGRITAENF
+782 LKDGRITADDF
-793 KGDVDKILT
+793 KGDTEKILT
-802 TGGIQNGALVVIREV
+802 TGGIANNSIVVIKEV

-824 YDVECKVVSK
+824 YNVECKVVSK
-834 MVEHWVIGQKN
+834 MIEQWVIGQKN

>member
-1 MTTFWEFLFGPN
+1 
-13 FSSSQHSL
+13 
-21 FSQFI
+21 
-26 VLLPNNKNA
+26 
-35 LPTFGKR
+35 
-42 EFMSMKRYIL
+42 MKRYIL
-52 IIMSA
+52 ILMSA
-57 LFIFMSSDIY
+57 LFIFMSSDLY

-104 DERNR
+104 KEERNR

-136 TEYPNTHPEVYLYLA
+136 TDYPNAHPETYLYLA
-151 ETYKMNEKYKDA
+151 ETYKMNEKYKEA
-163 IEMYETYA
+163 IEMYGLYA
-171 QKVPDDPRGQLGVET
+171 EKVPDDPRGPLGVET
-186 TQQIQEWMEN
+186 TQQIEQWIEN
-196 PSKYQLTEMKKVNS
+196 PSKYELTPLKKINS
-210 SKDSDFGACW
+210 TKDSDFSACW
-220 LNNNYN
+220 TNSNYN

-249 FADFFISKQDRKGD
+249 FADFFTSKQDRKGD

-270 DENENINTEASE
+270 DENEMVNTTASE

-287 NSKYT
+287 NAKYT
-292 KLYFTRCQNGA
+292 KMYFTRCLSDA
-303 HRKNGCQIMVAGR
+303 HKKNGCQIMVAGK
-316 SGGSFSEARP
+316 SGGAFSEARP

-338 GHPTLSSDEL
+338 GHPTLTSDEL
-348 IMYFAAERK
+348 VIYFAAERK

-367 AMRDNVSEPFKHP
+367 AMRDNATESFRHP
-380 FNLGERINTAGNEVF
+380 FNLGERINTSGNEVF

-401 TTLYFASDG
+401 TVLYFASDG
-410 HGGMGGLDIFVTSM
+410 HGGMGGLDIFVSSM

-437 YPINSIGDD
+437 YPINSTGDD
-446 FAIVFHPNDERGFIS
+446 FAIVFHPTEERGFIS
-461 SNRGNSRGL
+461 SSRGNNRGL

-491 AKTKQY
+491 AKTKQF
-497 VSNASVRMVGSDG
+497 VDNAMVRLVGSDG
-510 SNNMTRTNEKGYF
+510 SNLSTRTNEKGYF
-523 NFSNSQLN
+523 NFSDSQIN
-531 KNTTYDITIDKDNY
+531 KNTTYDITVDKENY

-559 SKDIEKDYDIEPI
+559 SKDFEKEYDIEPI

-664 RTIQKDMTVRGY
+664 RTIQKDLTVKGY

-694 NDVKEAAHQM
+694 TEIKEAAHQM

-716 FVPRDHIN
+716 YVPRTNIA
-724 EGSTVNIAINPQE
+724 EGGTVNIAINPQE
-737 DQTVTFTTN
+737 DQTEMFTVTP
-746 KAGYFNFVA
+746 KGYFTFVA
-755 NVDGYKETFTYS
+755 RVDGYNEPFTYS
-767 QNADFCISESHALEL
+767 QNADFCVSESRALQL
-782 LKDGRITAENF
+782 LKDGRMTADDF

-802 TGGIQNGALVVIREV
+802 TGGIQDGAIVVIKEV

-824 YDVECKVVSK
+824 YNVECKVVKK
-834 MVEHWVIGQKN
+834 MIEQWVIGQKN

-850 NFEFDTKEKKLKF
+850 KFEFDTKDKKLKF

>member
-1 MTTFWEFLFGPN
+1 
-13 FSSSQHSL
+13 
-21 FSQFI
+21 
-26 VLLPNNKNA
+26 
-35 LPTFGKR
+35 
-42 EFMSMKRYIL
+42 MKKYTL

-57 LFIFMSSDIY
+57 LFILISGDLY

-109 ISFQMGE
+109 ISFQMAE
-116 CYRLIGLTKRAEP
+116 CYRLIGLNKRAEP

-171 QKVPDDPRGQLGVET
+171 QKVPNDPRGALGVET
-186 TQQIQEWMEN
+186 TQQIEEWKEN
-196 PSKYQLTEMKKVNS
+196 PSKYELTLLKKINS
-210 SKDSDFGACW
+210 TKDSDFCATW
-220 LNNNYN
+220 LNNNCT

-249 FADFFISKQDRKGD
+249 FADFFTSKQDRKGD

-270 DENENINTEASE
+270 DESESINTEASE

-287 NSKYT
+287 NSKYN

-303 HRKNGCQIMVAGR
+303 HRKNGCQIMVAGK
-316 SGGSFSEARP
+316 SGGAFSEARP

-367 AMRDNVSEPFKHP
+367 AMRDNATDPFKHP
-380 FNLGERINTAGNEVF
+380 FNLGERINTPGNEMF

-401 TTLYFASDG
+401 TVLYFASDG

-437 YPINSIGDD
+437 YPINSVGDD
-446 FAIVFHPNDERGFIS
+446 FGIVFHPTEERGFIS
-461 SNRGNSRGL
+461 SSRGNSRGL

-478 PPILFTF
+478 PPILFTL

-491 AKTKQY
+491 AKTKQL
-497 VSNASVRMVGSDG
+497 VSNATVRMVGSDG
-510 SNNMTRTNEKGYF
+510 SSIMTRTNEKGFF
-523 NFSNSQLN
+523 NFSESQIN
-531 KNTTYDITIDKDNY
+531 KNTNYDITIDKDNY
-545 FTLTAQETTIGLEF
+545 FTLSAQETTIGLEF
-559 SKDIEKDYDIEPI
+559 SKDIERDFDIDPI

-595 EDSLQGLIETLQV
+595 EDSLQGLIETLQI

-619 TDSRDTDEHND
+619 TDARDTDERND

-716 FVPRDHIN
+716 FVPRDHIG

-737 DQTVTFTTN
+737 EQTEMFTVD
-746 KAGYFNFVA
+746 KKGYFNFVA
-755 NVDGYKETFTYS
+755 IVDGYKEPFTYS
-767 QNADFCISESHALEL
+767 QNADFCISESRALQL
-782 LKDGRITAENF
+782 LKDGRISADDF
-793 KGDVDKILT
+793 QGDTEKIFT
-802 TGGIQNGALVVIREV
+802 TGGIANGSIFVIREV

-824 YDVECKVVSK
+824 YNVECKVVSK
-834 MVEHWVIGQKN
+834 MVEQWVIGQKN

-850 NFEFDTKEKKLKF
+850 NFEFDTKDKKLKF

>member
-1 MTTFWEFLFGPN
+1 
-13 FSSSQHSL
+13 
-21 FSQFI
+21 
-26 VLLPNNKNA
+26 
-35 LPTFGKR
+35 
-42 EFMSMKRYIL
+42 MKRYIL

-136 TEYPNTHPEVYLYLA
+136 TEYPNTHPELYLYMA
-151 ETYKMNEKYKDA
+151 ETYKMNEKFKDA
-163 IEMYETYA
+163 IEMYEAYS
-171 QKVPDDPRGQLGVET
+171 QRVPGDPRGPLGVET

-196 PSKYQLTEMKKVNS
+196 PSKYQLTMLKKINS
-210 SKDSDFGACW
+210 TKDSDFGATW

-249 FADFFISKQDRKGD
+249 FADFFTSKQDRKGD

-270 DENENINTEASE
+270 DEAENINTQASE

-303 HRKNGCQIMVAGR
+303 HRKNGCQIMVAGK
-316 SGGSFSEARP
+316 SGGNFSEARP

-338 GHPTLSSDEL
+338 GHPTLSSDER

-367 AMRDNVSEPFKHP
+367 AMRDNTTEPFKHP
-380 FNLGERINTAGNEVF
+380 FNLGERINTPGNEVF

-410 HGGMGGLDIFVTSM
+410 HGGMGGLDIFVSSM
-424 DTAGEWGEPRNLK
+424 DTSGQWGEPRNLK

-446 FAIVFHPNDERGFIS
+446 FAIVFHPTDERGFIS

-478 PPILFTF
+478 PPVLFTF

-497 VSNASVRMVGSDG
+497 ASNAAVRLIGSDG
-510 SNNMTRTNEKGYF
+510 SNIMTRTNEKGYF
-523 NFSNSQLN
+523 NFSDSQIN

-545 FTLTAQETTIGLEF
+545 FTLTAQQTTIGLEF
-559 SKDIEKDYDIEPI
+559 SKDIVQDFDIEPI

-619 TDSRDTDEHND
+619 TDARDTDERND

-641 DYLIIRGIDPLRL
+641 DYLIIRGIDPHRL

-694 NDVKEAAHQM
+694 NDVREAAHQM

-716 FVPRDHIN
+716 FVPRDHIS
-724 EGSTVNIAINPQE
+724 EGGTVNIAINPEE
-737 DQTVTFTTN
+737 DQTEMFTVD
-746 KAGYFNFVA
+746 KKGYFNFVGI
-755 NVDGYKETFTYS
+755 VDGYKEPFTYS
-767 QNADFCISESHALEL
+767 QNADFCVSESRALQL
-782 LKDGRITAENF
+782 LKDGRITADDF

-802 TGGIQNGALVVIREV
+802 TGGIQNGAIFVIKEV
-817 RIAGRSL
+817 RIASRSL
-824 YDVECKVVSK
+824 YNVECKVVSK
-834 MVEHWVIGQKN
+834 MIEQWVIGQKN

>member
-1 MTTFWEFLFGPN
+1 MR
-13 FSSSQHSL
+13 
-21 FSQFI
+21 
-26 VLLPNNKNA
+26 
-35 LPTFGKR
+35 KR
-42 EFMSMKRYIL
+42 EFISMKRYIL
-52 IIMSA
+52 ILMSA
-57 LFIFMSSDIY
+57 LFIFMSSDLY

-109 ISFQMGE
+109 ISFQMAE

-151 ETYKMNEKYKDA
+151 ETYKMNEKFKEA

-171 QKVPDDPRGQLGVET
+171 QRMPNDPRGPLGVET
-186 TQQIQEWMEN
+186 TQMIQEWKEN
-196 PSKYQLTEMKKVNS
+196 PSKYELKELKKVNS
-210 SKDSDFGACW
+210 TKDSDFCATW

-249 FADFFISKQDRKGD
+249 FADFFTSKQDRKGD

-270 DENENINTEASE
+270 DESETVNTNASE

-287 NSKYT
+287 NQRYT
-292 KLYFTRCQNGA
+292 KMYFTRCQNNA
-303 HRKNGCQIMVAGR
+303 HRKSGCQIMVAGK
-316 SGGSFSEARP
+316 SGGAFSEARP

-338 GHPTLSSDEL
+338 GHPTLSNDEL

-367 AMRDNVSEPFKHP
+367 AMRDNTTEPFKHP
-380 FNLGERINTAGNEVF
+380 FNLGERINTPGNEVF

-401 TTLYFASDG
+401 TVLYFASDG
-410 HGGMGGLDIFVTSM
+410 HGGMGGLDIFVSSM
-424 DTAGEWGEPRNLK
+424 DTSGQWGEPRNLK
-437 YPINSIGDD
+437 YPINSTGDD
-446 FAIVFHPNDERGFIS
+446 FGIVFHPTEERGFIS
-461 SNRGNSRGL
+461 SNRGNTRGL

-478 PPILFTF
+478 PPVLFTF

-497 VSNASVRMVGSDG
+497 VSNAQVRMVGSDG
-510 SNNMTRTNEKGYF
+510 SNNMTRTNDKGYF
-523 NFSNSQLN
+523 NFSESQMN

-545 FTLTAQETTIGLEF
+545 FTLSAQETTIGLEF
-559 SKDIEKDYDIEPI
+559 SKDFEKEYDIEPI

-595 EDSLQGLIETLQV
+595 EDSLQGLIETLQI

-619 TDSRDTDEHND
+619 TDARDTDEHND

-716 FVPRDHIN
+716 FVPREHIA
-724 EGSTVNIAINPQE
+724 EGGTVNIAINPQE
-737 DQTVTFTTN
+737 EQTEQFTVNN
-746 KAGYFNFVA
+746 KGYFNFFA
-755 NVDGYKETFTYS
+755 RVDGYNEPFTYS
-767 QNADFCISESHALEL
+767 QNADFCVSESRALEL
-782 LKDGRITAENF
+782 LKDGRITADDF

-802 TGGIQNGALVVIREV
+802 TGGIANDAIFVIKEV

-824 YDVECKVVSK
+824 YNVECKVVSR
-834 MVEHWVIGQKN
+834 MVEQWVIGQKN